1 MLLFSYILLQEYKKT
16 YTFAKEILKDS
27 IVLFVVKPVRVM
39 TIIKKPVRVYNKRYG

>member
-27 IVLFVVKPVRVM
+27 IILFVVKPVRVM
-39 TIIKKPVRVYNKRYG
+39 AIKRSP